1 MESIE
6 VEEALYTAIMLSE
19 VSRSTHLVEIYGI
32 GEVQID
38 GGNVALM
45 SEAGEWK
52 RITRENLE
60 QRLTE
65 LMQES
70 LQERVKRSFGSLVF
84 KT

>member
-6 VEEALYTAIMLSE
+6 VKEALNTALMLSE
-19 VSRSTHLVEIYGI
+19 VARSTHIVEIDGI

-38 GGNVALM
+38 GGTVALM

-52 RITRENLE
+52 SITRENLE
-60 QRLTE
+60 QRLKE

-70 LQERVKRSFGSLVF
+70 FHERVKRSFGSLVF
-84 KT
+84 NA

>member
-6 VEEALYTAIMLSE
+6 VKEALNTALMLSE
-19 VSRSTHLVEIYGI
+19 VAQSTHIVEIDGI

-38 GGNVALM
+38 GGTVALM

-52 RITRENLE
+52 NITRENLE
-60 QRLTE
+60 QRLNE

-70 LQERVKRSFGSLVF
+70 FHERVKRSFGSLVF
-84 KT
+84 NA

>member
-6 VEEALYTAIMLSE
+6 VKEALNTALMLSE
-19 VSRSTHLVEIYGI
+19 VARSTHIVEIDGI

-38 GGNVALM
+38 GGTVALM

-52 RITRENLE
+52 KITRENLE

-65 LMQES
+65 LMQETFH
-70 LQERVKRSFGSLVF
+70 ERVKRSFGNLVF
-84 KT
+84 TA

>member
-6 VEEALYTAIMLSE
+6 VEEALQTALMLSE
-19 VSRSTHLVEIYGI
+19 VAQSTHIVEIDGI

-38 GGNVALM
+38 GGTVALM

-60 QRLTE
+60 QRLNE

-84 KT
+84 NT

>member
-6 VEEALYTAIMLSE
+6 VKEALNTALMLSE
-19 VSRSTHLVEIYGI
+19 VARSSHIVEIDGI

-38 GGNVALM
+38 GGTVALM

-52 RITRENLE
+52 SITRENLE
-60 QRLTE
+60 QRLKE

-70 LQERVKRSFGSLVF
+70 FHERVKRRFGSLVF
-84 KT
+84 HS

>member
-6 VEEALYTAIMLSE
+6 VKEALNTALMLSE
-19 VSRSTHLVEIYGI
+19 VARSSHIVEIDGI

-38 GGNVALM
+38 GGTVALM

-52 RITRENLE
+52 SITRENLE
-60 QRLTE
+60 QRLNE

-70 LQERVKRSFGSLVF
+70 FHERGKRSFGSLVF
-84 KT
+84 NA